1 MKGRE
6 KRRLPSPARR
16 AYLPPMIDELY
27 SARILSLAANL
38 PHAGRLP
45 APEGTGERVAKLC
58 GSRAIV
64 DVVLDDQGRIAAFAQ
79 DVKACALGQ
88 AAAGVLGQDVIGAT
102 AQEVRDARDAMSA
115 MLKSGGA
122 GPEGRFE
129 GLRALRQVA
138 DYPARHAST
147 LVAVEATLDAVEQAL
162 LKHQSDTRTRLAG
175 AA

>member
-1 MKGRE
+1 
-6 KRRLPSPARR
+6 
-16 AYLPPMIDELY
+16 MIDELY

-64 DVVLDDQGRIAAFAQ
+64 DVVLDDQGRVAAFAQ

-88 AAAGVLGQDVIGAT
+88 AAAGVLGQSVIGAT
-102 AQEVRDARDAMSA
+102 GQEVRDARDAMSA
-115 MLKSGGA
+115 MLKSGGD

-147 LVAVEATLDAVEQAL
+147 LVAVEATLDAVDQAL